1 MSKICVRKRGTRVIA
16 FAMAFLLMAALPT
29 GFSSTKV
36 EAATNAEL
44 QNQIKELQ
52 NEEKKLKEQIKALGS
67 SLDNSKAR
75 QEALKKQVSNARSQI
90 ENLTDQINN
99 LSQKM
104 SAKTTE
110 IESKEKA
117 IAEKEAA
124 ISDRFEQLRQRLRAI
139 AKSGNM
145 SKLQMLLS
153 TEEYTDFLI
162 KAKIM
167 ERVSEND
174 QLLMD
179 SLEKELQGIN
189 EEKEALEKDKAAIS
203 EEKKQAEALKKQA
216 DNKKKE
222 LDSLYAQ
229 IQTETKKLQQSL
241 DQQQKELKEMQAEEA
256 KIQKLLQQS
265 TYTGKYGGGTM
276 FWPVPTVR
284 NLSSTYG
291 YRWGK
296 LHKGVDIANGPV
308 KIYGQQIVAAAD
320 GVVIR
325 AYTADKR
332 GGGYGYHVVID
343 HGSDANGKKI
353 STLYAHCSRVY
364 VSVGQKVTGGKTV
377 IALAGDTGNVTG
389 PHLHFEVWEN
399 GVAVDPL
406 KKGYIKAN

>member
-1 MSKICVRKRGTRVIA
+1 MSKICVRKRGVRVAA
-16 FAMAFLLMAALPT
+16 FVMAFLLMAALPT
-29 GFSSTKV
+29 GFSSTKA

-52 NEEKKLKEQIKALGS
+52 KEEQKLKEQIKALGS

-75 QEALKKQVSNARSQI
+75 QEALKKQVNNARSQI
-90 ENLTDQINN
+90 ENITDQINN
-99 LSQKM
+99 LSEKM
-104 SAKTTE
+104 SAKTAE
-110 IESKEKA
+110 IESKEKT

-174 QLLMD
+174 QQLMD
-179 SLEKELQGIN
+179 TLEKELQGIN

-203 EEKKQAEALKKQA
+203 EEKQQAEALKKQA

-325 AYTADKR
+325 AYTSDTW

-353 STLYAHCSRVY
+353 STLYAHCSRIY